1 VDFIGFA
8 DPDPTEGPIAV
19 VSTLIY
25 PTMAAAMYNSART
38 AVAPLTWNPYDLLL
52 SRFSFGP
59 TAATRTQVTASG
71 PDAWY
76 SSQLT
81 AAATHP
87 GYTGNLTVAAQGP
100 LLKLTPY
107 QLMLYLKRTG
117 HPNGWTAMD
126 ELSGVTL
133 GLQVWSPA
141 QLYETLVDF
150 FSDVLH
156 VQNHNGTVWT
166 TRAAFD
172 RDVIRKNAMGSFT
185 NMLLAS
191 AKDPAMLIYLSLAQS
206 NKTAV
211 NENYGRELLELHTV
225 GLKYTESDVKNCA
238 RLMTGRTLDPAY
250 SNQAYAYNPAIHYVG
265 PVTVLGFTHPNSTAA
280 GGELASDA
288 LLRYLAKHPYTAQNL
303 ARKMCVRFVSDNP
316 SAELVSAVAQ
326 AYLDSNT
333 QILPMVST
341 ILRSREFWESRGR
354 KVRRPTENLVATVR
368 ALGVTAYSMPQ
379 ALKSLHWTSVG
390 LGNGPLDWA
399 APNGYPDIATAWRS
413 TGSLLR
419 LWGTHLNLVAGSY
432 PGLNATN
439 IGALYGGWPANS
451 GDAVLRLTKRLTG
464 SLWSSTDLAT
474 LQDFLG
480 ELPST
485 SMSKTT
491 LRWLDGGLVALILHS
506 PHFALR

>member
-1 VDFIGFA
+1 L
-8 DPDPTEGPIAV
+8 
-19 VSTLIY
+19 STLIQ
-25 PTMAAAMYNSART
+25 PTMAAAMYNSVRT

-52 SRFSFGP
+52 SRFAFGP
-59 TAATRTQVTASG
+59 TAAARTQVTNWG
-71 PDAWY
+71 PDTWY
-76 SSQLT
+76 ASQLT

-87 GYTGNLTVAAQGP
+87 GYSGNFTVAAQGS
-100 LLKLTPY
+100 LLNMTPY
-107 QLMLYLKRTG
+107 KLMLYLKSTG
-117 HPNGWTAMD
+117 HPNAWTAMD
-126 ELSGVTL
+126 QLSRVTL

-156 VQNHNGTVWT
+156 VPNHNGTVWT
-166 TRAAFD
+166 TRAAYD

-191 AKDPAMLIYLSLAQS
+191 AKHPAMLIYLSLAKS
-206 NKTAV
+206 TKAAV

-250 SNQAYAYNPAIHYVG
+250 SNQAYLYNPAIHYVG
-265 PVTVLGFTHPNSTAA
+265 PITVGGFSHANSTAA
-280 GGELASDA
+280 GGEAAGDA
-288 LLRYLAKHPYTAQNL
+288 LLRYLAKHPYTALNL
-303 ARKMCVRFVSDNP
+303 ARKMCVRFVSDHP

-326 AYLDSNT
+326 AYLNNNT
-333 QILPMVST
+333 AILPMVST
-341 ILRSREFWESRGR
+341 ILHSTEFWESRGR
-354 KVRRPTENLVATVR
+354 KVRRPAENLVATTR
-368 ALGVTAYSMPQ
+368 ALGVTVYSMPQ
-379 ALKSLHWTSVG
+379 ALKALHWTSVG
-390 LGNGPLDWA
+390 LGNGPLDWP
-399 APNGYPDIATAWRS
+399 APNGYPDVATAWRS
-413 TGSLLR
+413 AGSLLR
-419 LWGTHLNLVAGSY
+419 LWDTHLNLVAGSY
-432 PGLNATN
+432 PGFNPTN

-474 LQDFLG
+474 LQTFLG
-480 ELPST
+480 EPSTT

-491 LRWLDGGLVALILHS
+491 LRWLDGGLVALIIDS